1 MRELYSAFQQA
12 DSPIGYLIFHQK
24 TEGEWVCTDANLCA
38 QGFFDDSELVSKLE
52 EDIFHASFL
61 DSPTSVIL
69 HLPDHRSLSLT
80 VMNGSTTSIRI
91 AILTDITSQE
101 SLLIRLEKKVERLK
115 SSNKDLEHFAYVA
128 SHDLRE
134 PLRKIVAFSERLNKK
149 YAPVLDSTGLNY
161 LHRMIDATQRMQTF
175 IDDLLMFSRFSRD
188 NSEKIE
194 VDLNG
199 ILREV
204 LSDFEMLIDKEKAI
218 VRTETLPIIK
228 GVKSQMVQLF
238 QNLISNALKFKNPNI
253 RTEIYIKCL
262 ESKEEYQLTFSDNGI
277 GFDQADAERVFTLFQ
292 RLNGRSEYEGT
303 GIGLAICKKIVENHG
318 GIIKAN
324 SSPQEGAAFTVSLPK
339 I

>member
-1 MRELYSAFQQA
+1 MSELYSAFQQA
-12 DSPIGYLIFHQK
+12 DFPIGYLIFHEN
-24 TEGEWVCTDANLCA
+24 TEGDWVCKEANPCA
-38 QGFFDDSELVSKLE
+38 QGFFDDSELVSKTGT
-52 EDIFHASFL
+52 DIFHASFL
-61 DSPTSVIL
+61 NSPTTAIL
-69 HLPDHRSLSLT
+69 HLPHHRSLSLN
-80 VMNGSTTSIRI
+80 VMNGSTANIRI
-91 AILTDITSQE
+91 AILTDITAQE
-101 SLLIRLEKKVERLK
+101 SHLIRLEKKVERLK

-149 YAPVLDSTGLNY
+149 YASVLDSTGLNY

-175 IDDLLMFSRFSRD
+175 IDDLLMFSKFSRD
-188 NSEKIE
+188 NSEKID
-194 VDLNG
+194 VDLND
-199 ILREV
+199 ILRGV

-218 VRTETLPIIK
+218 VRTETLPIVK

-253 RTEIYIKCL
+253 QTQIYIKCL
-262 ESKEEYQLTFSDNGI
+262 ESKEGYQLTFSDNGI
-277 GFDQADAERVFTLFQ
+277 GFHQADAERVFTLFQ

-318 GIIKAN
+318 GIIKVN
-324 SSPQEGAAFTVSLPK
+324 SSPQEGAAFVVSLPK